1 MAHFSIPQFP
11 KSEVISSLAKL
22 SEKLLRHLD
31 SSADLDHEV
40 AALDWRLHSL
50 QKFKAAH
57 GTVDKMLYDGCKNF
71 EGLGCVIPAVPEV
84 KVAHSPNLPSAF
96 SPKKISSCCELS
108 LLIPCP
114 LARSSLDIYLE

>member
-1 MAHFSIPQFP
+1 MAHFSIPQFS

-31 SSADLDHEV
+31 SSADLDLEV

-57 GTVDKMLYDGCKNF
+57 GTVDKH
-71 EGLGCVIPAVPEV
+71 AV
-84 KVAHSPNLPSAF
+84 
-96 SPKKISSCCELS
+96 
-108 LLIPCP
+108 
-114 LARSSLDIYLE
+114 